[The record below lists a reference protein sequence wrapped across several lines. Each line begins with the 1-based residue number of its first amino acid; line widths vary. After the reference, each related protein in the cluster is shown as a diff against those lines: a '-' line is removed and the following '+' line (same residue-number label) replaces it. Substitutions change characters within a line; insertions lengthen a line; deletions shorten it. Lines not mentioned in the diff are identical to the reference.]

1 MLQPKRTKYRKVQKG
16 KMKGNSQ
23 RGHELSNGMFG
34 IKSVHEDGM
43 FLTSRQIEA
52 ARIAA
57 TRYMKREGQL
67 WIKIFPDKPI
77 TKKPLEVRMG
87 KGKGAVEYWAAVVKP
102 GRIMFEVGGV
112 PLSVAKEAL
121 RLAAQKLPV
130 KTKFVIARVQGKAV
144 GGGVGIAS
152 AADYTLAS
160 THASVK
166 LSELA
171 VGIGP
176 FVVGPAVERKIG
188 TAAFS
193 ALAIDATNWRNTD
206 WAKRKGLFAEIHDSV
221 ENMDEAE
228 ILPGVV
234 NILEFIK
241 EKKQLI
247 ALGSASKNARPI
259 LEKVKILHMFDV
271 IVDGNDVTNAKPDP
285 EVFLR
290 AAKLLNVTNENSMVF
305 EDSVAGIQ
313 AANIANMTSIGI
325 GDEKILHEAKYNFKD
340 FTFMD
345 TSFIEAFI
353 D

>member
-1 MLQPKRTKYRKVQKG
+1 MTKKVFIFDLDGVIVDTAKYHFLAWQKIASDLG
-16 KMKGNSQ
+16 IEFTPEHNEELKG
-23 RGHELSNGMFG
+23 
-34 IKSVHEDGM
+34 V
-43 FLTSRQIEA
+43 SRVRSLDIILKLGNIEA
-52 ARIAA
+52 SEENKNKWL
-57 TRYMKREGQL
+57 TQKNEDY
-67 WIKIFPDKPI
+67 
-77 TKKPLEVRMG
+77 
-87 KGKGAVEYWAAVVKP
+87 
-102 GRIMFEVGGV
+102 
-112 PLSVAKEAL
+112 LSY
-121 RLAAQKLPV
+121 
-130 KTKFVIARVQGKAV
+130 I
-144 GGGVGIAS
+144 
-152 AADYTLAS
+152 
-160 THASVK
+160 
-166 LSELA
+166 
-171 VGIGP
+171 
-176 FVVGPAVERKIG
+176 
-188 TAAFS
+188 
-193 ALAIDATNWRNTD
+193 
-206 WAKRKGLFAEIHDSV
+206 
-221 ENMDEAE
+221 ENMDETE

-259 LEKVKILHMFDV
+259 LEKVKILHMLDA

-290 AAKLLNVTNENSMVF
+290 AAKLLNATNENSMVF